1 MIYKK
6 MKGALLTGAVCA
18 TAITGAF
25 AYFSG
30 TAATKENVF
39 TIVAGEK
46 GDDTAGTIEE
56 PNWPTED
63 TDTDGIPD
71 AAEDLTPGSE
81 VNKDPQLT
89 SNVDYESWVF
99 LKVEVPTLNAQME
112 ADSGVDKVYDSVTY
126 QINGADWVDVT
137 ASVDGAG
144 KSDTAG
150 EKSVYVYAY
159 NKKLAAGGKTS
170 ALFDKITVPEF
181 TKTEAVNDSVDVSGA
196 LIQTEGYVSY
206 TDALTALT
214 GDGVL

>member
-1 MIYKK
+1 MISKK
-6 MKGALLTGAVCA
+6 MKGVLLTGAVCA

-30 TAATKENVF
+30 TAQTKENVF

-46 GDDTAGTIEE
+46 GNNTAGTIEE
-56 PNWPTED
+56 PNWPKED

-71 AAEDLTPGSE
+71 AAEDLVPGSE
-81 VNKDPQLT
+81 VKKDPQLK
-89 SNVDYESWVF
+89 SNVEYESWAF
-99 LKVEVPTLNAQME
+99 LKVEVPTINAQMK

-126 QINGADWVDVT
+126 QINSSDWVDVT

-150 EKSVYVYAY
+150 ENSVYVYAY
-159 NKKLAAGGKTS
+159 NKKLSAGGKTG
-170 ALFDKITVPEF
+170 ALFDKITVPDF
-181 TKTEAVNDSVDVSGA
+181 TKTTAVRDSVDVSGA
-196 LIQTEGYVSY
+196 LIQTQGYASY
-206 TDALTALT
+206 NDALTALT